1 MHKRPEICQVD
12 RRYVLPKTTHLLFHV
27 PKGKKLRLVLF
38 IVPALILSGCASIE
52 PQQFVGPNGKTAYS
66 MRCSGMG
73 RTLDACYKK
82 SGEVCPSGYVVV
94 DRASGTVAIPMS
106 GGGFM
111 AAPQH
116 NLAIECK

>member
-1 MHKRPEICQVD
+1 MNLRQTHGHPPMKFWALAL
-12 RRYVLPKTTHLLFHV
+12 LP
-27 PKGKKLRLVLF
+27 
-38 IVPALILSGCASIE
+38 LIASCASID
-52 PQQFVGPNGKTAYS
+52 PQQFVGPNGRTAYS

-82 SGEVCPSGYVVV
+82 AGEVCPSGYTII
-94 DRASGTVAIPMS
+94 DRASGTVAVPVY
-106 GGGFM
+106 GGGIV

>member
-1 MHKRPEICQVD
+1 MHKLSRVAW
-12 RRYVLPKTTHLLFHV
+12 VGVSLLV
-27 PKGKKLRLVLF
+27 
-38 IVPALILSGCASIE
+38 AACAAIE

-82 SGEVCPSGYVVV
+82 AGEICPSGYTII
-94 DRASGTVAIPMS
+94 DRASGTVAVPVY
-106 GGGFM
+106 GGGIV

>member
-1 MHKRPEICQVD
+1 MKIL
-12 RRYVLPKTTHLLFHV
+12 YVAIPLL
-27 PKGKKLRLVLF
+27 
-38 IVPALILSGCASIE
+38 LSACAAIE
-52 PQQFVGPNGKTAYS
+52 PQQFVGPDGKTAYS

-82 SGEVCPSGYVVV
+82 AGEVCPNGYTIV
-94 DRASGTVAIPMS
+94 DRASGMVAVPVN
-106 GGGFM
+106 GGII